1 MESAVK
7 TRCWSL
13 ATALTLTALLLPAH
27 TASAAP
33 AAPPSCPDGSVCF
46 WSGEGFDGDYWEW
59 TARSGYRD
67 MPPRLHDHVGSFVA
81 STRACF
87 VNWQPTEKRNV
98 FNGDWRSRYLG
109 DFGGRIDGVGPGGC

>member
-1 MESAVK
+1 MKPRTWSAAAA
-7 TRCWSL
+7 L
-13 ATALTLTALLLPAH
+13 ALTALVLPAP
-27 TASAAP
+27 SAAAAQQEA
-33 AAPPSCPDGSVCF
+33 AAPPPCADGSVCF
-46 WSGEGFDGDYWEW
+46 WSGEGFGGDTWEW

-67 MPPRLHDHVGSFVA
+67 MPPFLHDHVGSFVA

-87 VNWQPTEKRNV
+87 VNWGPEEKRNV